1 MNPAEYLLDAVN
13 SDFGSDPSSE
23 HGGASGSVQD
33 AWESSEEN
41 RALAQRCSPASTSE
55 PTTSAA
61 EHITS
66 SNPNVPRTSWILLHR
81 NFIKSYRDIIAYGTR
96 VVMYLGLAILMGTV
110 WFRLSYDQ
118 ASIQPFIS
126 AIFFGGAFMSFMAV
140 AYVPSII
147 EDIQNFRKERANGLY
162 GPLPFTIANALVS
175 IPWLFLIA
183 VLFSVIVYW
192 LGNFRATAGA
202 FWMWVLWLFLDLLAA
217 EGLVVLVSST
227 FPVFVVSLAITAFLN
242 GLWMSVGG
250 FLVPLGTLNVFWK
263 YVFHYIDYQAY
274 VFFGMMANQFRST
287 MYDCAKVASGYQCMY
302 PGDSVSEGKIQGTAV
317 LRAYNISWSDGE
329 IGKWLGIMVAIIFT
343 YRILGYVAL
352 AIR

>member
-1 MNPAEYLLDAVN
+1 
-13 SDFGSDPSSE
+13 
-23 HGGASGSVQD
+23 
-33 AWESSEEN
+33 
-41 RALAQRCSPASTSE
+41 
-55 PTTSAA
+55 
-61 EHITS
+61 
-66 SNPNVPRTSWILLHR
+66 
-81 NFIKSYRDIIAYGTR
+81 
-96 VVMYLGLAILMGTV
+96 
-110 WFRLSYDQ
+110 
-118 ASIQPFIS
+118 
-126 AIFFGGAFMSFMAV
+126 MAV